1 MKGAHIMKRW
11 MKDMPLT
18 MDEVRGLMR
27 KKDKQSKWIW
37 IGVGV
42 SVVCSL
48 IAISLWICN
57 KRERDM
63 EDYFEY
69 FDDEDFD
76 DAEFEYDEEDLDDYE
91 VEHVE
96 IITEDSDEDEDEQ
109 IELPE

>member
-1 MKGAHIMKRW
+1 MKRW

-18 MDEVRGLMR
+18 MDEVKGFMR

-37 IGVGV
+37 VGVGV

-48 IAISLWICN
+48 IAISLWVYN
-57 KRERDM
+57 KRQRDM

-76 DAEFEYDEEDLDDYE
+76 DADFEYDEDLEDYE

-96 IITEDSDEDEDEQ
+96 VIVPDEDDEQ